1 LLFTSN
7 CAAGLK
13 LLANHNEICNL
24 GHDHR
29 RVLSAY
35 TAEKAATVR
44 LFKSFGETPPD
55 IALTSKYRRKQANEV
70 QAGWGL
76 HAIITEELILDAA
89 TQETLDS
96 SMNDLQQVSHL
107 LGAAMVTATDLKHQ
121 LETSTCGMSTHG
133 QLPCLIQSS
142 AALERQQLEQD
153 IVTNKSRLERLR
165 AQVQEKKA
173 ATRVAFNNHG
183 VREPTDQQRAHLRRK
198 RRENNQVGSMTAES
212 AATQAALD
220 ASLRSWNKRSA
231 EWGAARAAHSDI
243 NHRWT
248 EATSGMYTR
257 SRIHTLLP
265 FVSLHLL
272 QLWTGAP
279 WNEQ

>member
-1 LLFTSN
+1 M
-7 CAAGLK
+7 K

-165 AQVQEKKA
+165 AQQKEKKA
-173 ATRVAFNNHG
+173 ATRVVFNNHG
-183 VREPTDQQRAHLRRK
+183 VREPTDKQRAHLRRK
-198 RRENNQVGSMTAES
+198 LLQNNQDGSMTAENP
-212 AATQAALD
+212 ATQAALD
-220 ASLRSWNKRSA
+220 ASLRSWNKRIT
-231 EWGAARAAHSDI
+231 EYGVARAALSDI

-257 SRIHTLLP
+257 SRIHTLLRL
-265 FVSLHLL
+265 VSLHLL
-272 QLWTGAP
+272 QLWTETP
-279 WNEQ
+279 WNKQ